1 MSSDPEELRNAP
13 NSAPPGSTASSG
25 PTSSSEL
32 RLSESAHPGRRR
44 SSESPLAQSWRDV
57 LLRLSLSLPID
68 AQLDQL
74 LREFMD
80 GLASLLPSAAFG
92 ACVVSSSGAAPVV
105 LSRLP
110 VGVARTLERDPT
122 RLFPGFHDER
132 IFELEDG
139 ASGSTLHL
147 ASPFSALSPLQ
158 TQIGTQAALLLAAA
172 VRRVRLYMRAEESAR
187 SIRKLQA
194 QVIQNEKLASLG
206 QIVAGVVHELNNPL
220 TSIIAYSDYLK
231 RKAQIRPPYA
241 DQEDELERLRRIGEA
256 AARILNFSRDL
267 VAYARPA
274 ADVPGTVHIPAIVEK
289 ALVFCEHE
297 FQGAKIQILS
307 EFDGHLPPVRGMAG
321 QLTQVFVN
329 LFTNAAHAM
338 AAEGGELRIVMHAD
352 MAQQTLTVEVSDT
365 GTGIDENDM
374 PQIFEPFFTT
384 KTDGRGTGLGLS
396 IVRGILD
403 AHSGTIHA
411 ESTLGE
417 GTVFTLTLP
426 LAVVVPTLLPR
437 G

>member
-1 MSSDPEELRNAP
+1 MSRDPEERAEMP
-13 NSAPPGSTASSG
+13 SSPAG
-25 PTSSSEL
+25 PAGPSEV
-32 RLSESAHPGRRR
+32 RLSDSTQAGRRR

-68 AQLDQL
+68 VELDQL

-80 GLASLLPSAAFG
+80 GLSTLLPSAAFG
-92 ACVVSSSGAAPVV
+92 ACVVSNDGAAPVV

-110 VGVARTLERDPT
+110 VGMAINIERDPT

-139 ASGSTLHL
+139 AVGSTLHL
-147 ASPFSALSPLQ
+147 ASPLQALSPLQ
-158 TQIGTQAALLLAAA
+158 TQIGTHAALLLAAA
-172 VRRVRLYMRAEESAR
+172 VRRARQYTRAEESAR

-231 RKAQIRPPYA
+231 RMARSRAKY
-241 DQEDELERLRRIGEA
+241 DEQEDELERLRRIGEA
-256 AARILNFSRDL
+256 ATRILNFSRDL

-274 ADVPGTVHIPAIVEK
+274 ADVPGTVRVQAIVEK
-289 ALVFCEHE
+289 ALIFCEHE
-297 FQGAKIQILS
+297 FQGAKILILR
-307 EFDGHLPPVRGMAG
+307 EFDERLPPVRGMAG

-338 AAEGGELRIVMHAD
+338 AADGGELRIVMHAD
-352 MAQQTLTVEVSDT
+352 TAQHTLTVEVADS
-365 GTGIDENDM
+365 GTGIDEDDM

-403 AHSGTIHA
+403 AHGGTIHA
-411 ESTLGE
+411 SSCLGE

-426 LAVVVPTLLPR
+426 LAVVVPSLLPSP
-437 G
+437 